1 MDFLATI
8 MQKKAERL
16 AHSKNTV
23 SLQELKRAISDN
35 DNKER
40 DFKSALS
47 AGKGGIRLIAELK
60 KASPSKGLIRPLF
73 DPAEIASL
81 YERKRVSAVSVLTE
95 EDFFQGSLSYLRT
108 VRGIASKP
116 ILRKDFI
123 FDDYQ
128 IYESKAHRA
137 DALLLIAAALERNQ
151 AQEYLHLAAELR
163 LGVLFEVHNEEDLE
177 KALWVKAEIIG
188 INNRDLKTLKIDLST
203 TPRLK
208 KEIPEDHIV
217 VSESGI
223 RNRADVVTLTNA
235 GVAAI
240 LVGTSLMAAKDIG
253 SKIDELLDDREKSRM

>member
-1 MDFLATI
+1 MNVLETI

-16 AHSKNTV
+16 ANSRNIV
-23 SLQELKRAISDN
+23 SLQELKRAIADA
-35 DNKER
+35 DTETR

-47 AGKGGIRLIAELK
+47 AAKGGISLIAELK
-60 KASPSKGLIRPLF
+60 KASPSKGMIRPVF

-81 YERKRVSAVSVLTE
+81 YERKRVSALSVLTE
-95 EDFFQGSLSYLRT
+95 EDFFQGSLSYLKT
-108 VRGIASKP
+108 VRDVSSKP

-137 DALLLIAAALERNQ
+137 DALLLIAAALERDQ
-151 AQEYLHLAAELR
+151 AQEYLHLAGELH

-177 KALWVKAEIIG
+177 KALWVKADIIG

-203 TPRLK
+203 TLRLK
-208 KEIPEDHIV
+208 KEIPEDRLV

-223 RNRADVVTLTNA
+223 RSRADVVTLMDA
-235 GVAAI
+235 GVDAI
-240 LVGTSLMAAKDIG
+240 LVGSSLMAAKDIG
-253 SKIDELLDDREKSRM
+253 AKIDELMGNT

>member
-1 MDFLATI
+1 MNVLTTI

-16 AHSKNTV
+16 ANSRNIV
-23 SLQELKRAISDN
+23 SLQELKRTIADA
-35 DNKER
+35 DYEAR
-40 DFKSALS
+40 DFKGALS
-47 AGKGGIRLIAELK
+47 AGKGEIRLIAELK
-60 KASPSKGLIRPLF
+60 KASPSKGIIRPVF

-108 VRGIASKP
+108 VRDVASMP

-123 FDDYQ
+123 FDAYQ

-151 AQEYLHLAAELR
+151 AQEYLHLAGELR

-177 KALWVKAEIIG
+177 KALLVKAEIIG

-203 TPRLK
+203 TLRLK
-208 KEIPEDHIV
+208 KEIPEDRIV

-223 RNRADVVTLTNA
+223 RNRDDVVTLMDA

-240 LVGTSLMAAKDIG
+240 LVGTSLMAAKNIG
-253 SKIDELLDDREKSRM
+253 AKIDELMGNG

>member
-1 MDFLATI
+1 MDVLATI
-8 MQKKAERL
+8 MQKKAARL
-16 AHSKNTV
+16 ANSKNSV
-23 SLQELKRAISDN
+23 SLQELKRAIADDAN
-35 DNKER
+35 EAR

-47 AGKGGIRLIAELK
+47 AGKGEIRLIAELK
-60 KASPSKGLIRPLF
+60 KASPSKGMIRPVF

-81 YERKRVSAVSVLTE
+81 YERKRVSALSVLTE

-108 VRGIASKP
+108 VRDVSSKP

-151 AQEYLHLAAELR
+151 AQEYLHLAAELH
-163 LGVLFEVHNEEDLE
+163 LGVLFEVHDEEDLE
-177 KALWVKAEIIG
+177 KALLVKAEIIG
-188 INNRDLKTLKIDLST
+188 INNRDLRTLKIDLST
-203 TPRLK
+203 TLRLK
-208 KEIPEDHIV
+208 QEIPEDRIV

-223 RNRADVVTLTNA
+223 RNRDDVVTLMDA

-253 SKIDELLDDREKSRM
+253 AKIDELMGDT

>member
-1 MDFLATI
+1 

-16 AHSKNTV
+16 ATSKSKV
-23 SLQELKRAISDN
+23 SLQELKRAIADTDN
-35 DNKER
+35 ETR

-47 AGKGGIRLIAELK
+47 AGKGEIRLIAELK
-60 KASPSKGLIRPLF
+60 KASPSKGMIRPVF
-73 DPAEIASL
+73 DPAEIATL
-81 YERKRVSAVSVLTE
+81 YERKRVGALSVLTE

-108 VRGIASKP
+108 VREVTSRP
-116 ILRKDFI
+116 LLRKDFI

-151 AQEYLHLAAELR
+151 AQEYLHLAGELR
-163 LGVLFEVHNEEDLE
+163 IGVLFEVHNEEDLE
-177 KALWVKAEIIG
+177 KALLVKAEIIG

-203 TPRLK
+203 TLRLK
-208 KEIPEDHIV
+208 KEIPEDRIV

-223 RNRADVVTLTNA
+223 RNRDDVVTLMDA

-253 SKIDELLDDREKSRM
+253 AKIDELMGNKDR

>member
-1 MDFLATI
+1 MDVLATI
-8 MQKKAERL
+8 MQKKAGRL
-16 AHSKNTV
+16 ANSKNIV
-23 SLQELKRAISDN
+23 SLQELKRAIADN

-40 DFKSALS
+40 DFKGALS
-47 AGKGGIRLIAELK
+47 AGKGEIRLIAELK

-73 DPAEIASL
+73 NPAEIASL
-81 YERKRVSAVSVLTE
+81 YERKPVSAVSVLTE
-95 EDFFQGSLSYLRT
+95 EDFFQGSLSYLKT
-108 VRGIASKP
+108 VRDVASKP

-123 FDDYQ
+123 FDAYQ

-163 LGVLFEVHNEEDLE
+163 LGVLFEVHNEQDLE
-177 KALWVKAEIIG
+177 KALLVKAEIIG

-203 TPRLK
+203 TFRLIN
-208 KEIPEDHIV
+208 EIPEDRVV

-223 RNRADVVTLTNA
+223 RNRDDVVTLMDA
-235 GVAAI
+235 GVDAI

-253 SKIDELLDDREKSRM
+253 AKIDELMGNAKDR